1 MVPMKEIYNQVPS
14 PEVVELINT
23 HTLQIQTVYVM
34 IIVLQDWTEL
44 PLVTPDQIK
53 AARSIKYMF
62 TGDLEK
68 QVVTN
73 PFFPGKEKNLLR
85 A

>member
-44 PLVTPDQIK
+44 PLVTPD
-53 AARSIKYMF
+53 
-62 TGDLEK
+62 
-68 QVVTN
+68 
-73 PFFPGKEKNLLR
+73 
-85 A
+85 